1 MDMRVAFGRELDT
14 VFHAVCVC
22 GGAGDGEVR
31 LGCLRPTDLMTTGT
45 GVSLGVSHV
54 ALGLL

>member
-1 MDMRVAFGRELDT
+1 MQC
-14 VFHAVCVC
+14 VCV
-22 GGAGDGEVR
+22 GAGDGEVR